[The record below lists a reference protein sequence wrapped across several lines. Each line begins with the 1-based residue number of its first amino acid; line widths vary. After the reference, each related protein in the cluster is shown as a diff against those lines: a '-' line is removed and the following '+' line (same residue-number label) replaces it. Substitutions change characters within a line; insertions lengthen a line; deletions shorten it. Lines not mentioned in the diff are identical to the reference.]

1 MEKMSTTEIKL
12 QRQSVQLTKG
22 ENQVSNSEN
31 MAPLSQY
38 LQPLCLYQIN
48 CLVRQRRKDS
58 DRAFCSQIRLNSNSH
73 EPYCESKSP
82 YSSKSERTMA
92 EQKEDDPSELI
103 YRPNTRRRH
112 QKSPSHLNRPLNR
125 AINDRNVLSIFD
137 QEKKEPFRNAQCRLD
152 RYIFTR
158 PEIQLE
164 NPANITLPS

>member
-38 LQPLCLYQIN
+38 LQPLCLYQMN

-112 QKSPSHLNRPLNR
+112 QKSQAILTGLLIVQLTIEMSSLFSTKRRKNRFAMHSVDWTGISLLNQRFSLKTQP
-125 AINDRNVLSIFD
+125 I
-137 QEKKEPFRNAQCRLD
+137 
-152 RYIFTR
+152 
-158 PEIQLE
+158 
-164 NPANITLPS
+164 